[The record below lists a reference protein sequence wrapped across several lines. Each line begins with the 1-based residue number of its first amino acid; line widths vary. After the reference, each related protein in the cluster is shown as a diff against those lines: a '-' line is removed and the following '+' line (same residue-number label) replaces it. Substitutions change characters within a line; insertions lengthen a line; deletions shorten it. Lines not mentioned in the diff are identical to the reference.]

1 MKVSAFPYD
10 PSVSAD
16 KGIEEALEG
25 FNNAAS
31 NPPLKNLAAAD
42 PATGMQT
49 SQWRQHPHAVV
60 ALLEQR
66 HMGTCSHHWDVQ

>member
-16 KGIEEALEG
+16 KGIEEAVEG

-49 SQWRQHPHAVV
+49 QSV
-60 ALLEQR
+60 ASTSTR
-66 HMGTCSHHWDVQ
+66 CSSTT